1 MQLLRVAVLVAT
13 ALPVGVLAANGLN
26 LIGFGA
32 ESVAMGGADTAG
44 ARDTAAL
51 NTNPAGLA
59 QLSRPAFDGYMAAA
73 FALDVG
79 HADSFGNDR
88 AVDNKVV
95 PVGGFGVSRPFD
107 GGKLVGAIGFFAQGG
122 AGAVYKGLRTPFGTS
137 DDLSALVGFA
147 RITPGLA
154 WRITDEVTVGLHCR

>member
-59 QLSRPAFDGYMAAA
+59 QLSRPASSQLRMPPGSGLAPGRGVRTWTSCCKKWVWTR
-73 FALDVG
+73 LTRRRWLPWR
-79 HADSFGNDR
+79 HT
-88 AVDNKVV
+88 
-95 PVGGFGVSRPFD
+95 GVS
-107 GGKLVGAIGFFAQGG
+107 GSH
-122 AGAVYKGLRTPFGTS
+122 TP
-137 DDLSALVGFA
+137 
-147 RITPGLA
+147 
-154 WRITDEVTVGLHCR
+154 